1 MNKPVYSYIVPIFND
16 GYLARHFCREFATV
30 FAQAFPETPLRE
42 VVELIF
48 VNDGSTDSS
57 INLLKDLL
65 PERDFLRVID
75 LSVRLIMIAFDS
87 SSCES
92 PREGSDVGNERPSNG
107 AGDCR
112 FEILCQSATATEPCE
127 STFDNPSA
135 WQNFKA
141 LRRVGTF
148 DDFYRPF
155 PDTLQSL
162 AQFISGIATIGKD
175 MAEPGIAR
183 TDRSK
188 DAQGAIAILNAGFV
202 HDEPDHV
209 ALGVGDDVALAALD
223 LLSCIKA
230 PWATAFRGFHRLA
243 VNHSGRRARLSA
255 SRLARRHDESV
266 VQ

>member
-1 MNKPVYSYIVPIFND
+1 
-16 GYLARHFCREFATV
+16 
-30 FAQAFPETPLRE
+30 
-42 VVELIF
+42 
-48 VNDGSTDSS
+48 
-57 INLLKDLL
+57 
-65 PERDFLRVID
+65 
-75 LSVRLIMIAFDS
+75 
-87 SSCES
+87 
-92 PREGSDVGNERPSNG
+92 NG

-112 FEILCQSATATEPCE
+112 FEILCQSATATDPCE
-127 STFDNPSA
+127 STFDDPSA

-255 SRLARRHDESV
+255 SRLARRHDERV
-266 VQ
+266 VQRGEDSTARPRVEIPLHRRVGWEVLGQLPPLATGGRNVEDRIYHRSHVCRARTPEG